1 MLDIPGGDTVNY
13 RLMGA
18 KIRRARKRMG
28 LSQESFAELLGLSAA
43 FVGHIE
49 RGTRVASIDTL
60 RRICK
65 ATGLS
70 ADNLLEV

>member
-1 MLDIPGGDTVNY
+1 MINY

-18 KIRRARKRMG
+18 KIRRARKRMR
-28 LSQESFAELLGLSAA
+28 LTQEALAERVDMSAA

-49 RGTRVASIDTL
+49 RGTRKPSLETIG
-60 RRICK
+60 RICK

-70 ADNLLEV
+70 SDYLLGLTVK

>member
-1 MLDIPGGDTVNY
+1 MINY

-18 KIRRARKRMG
+18 KIRRARRRMR
-28 LSQESFAELLGLSAA
+28 LTQEALAERVDLSAT

-49 RGTRVASIDTL
+49 RGTRIPSLETIG
-60 RRICK
+60 RICK

-70 ADNLLEV
+70 ADYLLGLTAK